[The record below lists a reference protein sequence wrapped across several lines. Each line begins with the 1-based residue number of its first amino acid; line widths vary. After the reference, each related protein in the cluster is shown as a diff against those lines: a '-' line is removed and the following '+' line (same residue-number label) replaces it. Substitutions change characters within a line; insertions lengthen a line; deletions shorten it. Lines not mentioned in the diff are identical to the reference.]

1 MILFSLQLNWLLV
14 QKWNHIFLLRLSW
27 TLHLLFSQPW
37 KTALWLSLF
46 FWPALPPYCTK
57 CHTLPVYT
65 WNNWTGREETSCV
78 IVEPQVSFL
87 WRHAPC
93 IFESTCWIH
102 YEEAV
107 WFTNVLRNVLLSSF
121 IHFYITPNLYAVND
135 FCFPQENYHASYRLK
150 TSKCFSF

>member
-1 MILFSLQLNWLLV
+1 MLV
-14 QKWNHIFLLRLSW
+14 EKWNHIFLLCFSW

-78 IVEPQVSFL
+78 IVEPRVFL
-87 WRHAPC
+87 FFLCTMHIR
-93 IFESTCWIH
+93 IH
-102 YEEAV
+102 
-107 WFTNVLRNVLLSSF
+107 LL
-121 IHFYITPNLYAVND
+121 NLY
-135 FCFPQENYHASYRLK
+135 NYIMK
-150 TSKCFSF
+150 KPF

>member
-1 MILFSLQLNWLLV
+1 MILFSSQLNWLLV
-14 QKWNHIFLLRLSW
+14 QKWNHIFLLRFSW

-78 IVEPQVSFL
+78 IAEPQVSFL

-93 IFESTCWIH
+93 IFESTC
-102 YEEAV
+102 
-107 WFTNVLRNVLLSSF
+107 R
-121 IHFYITPNLYAVND
+121 NLYD
-135 FCFPQENYHASYRLK
+135 FIIKMQFDSQMFLGMFFCHHLFTLM
-150 TSKCFSF
+150 